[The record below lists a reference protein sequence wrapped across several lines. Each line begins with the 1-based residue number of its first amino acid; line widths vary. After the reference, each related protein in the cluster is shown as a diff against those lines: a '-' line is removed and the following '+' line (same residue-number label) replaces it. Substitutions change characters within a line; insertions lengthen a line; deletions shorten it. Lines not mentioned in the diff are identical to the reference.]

1 MSYSRLKVQRV
12 IKNKTQEELA
22 ASAGVSRTTVSNIEN
37 GKIDNIQLRTLKK
50 IATTLDSTVQ
60 ELFLNEE

>member
-12 IKNKTQEELA
+12 IKNKTQEDLA
-22 ASAGVSRTTVSNIEN
+22 VSAGVSRTTISNIEN

-50 IATTLDSTVQ
+50 IAAILDSTVQ
-60 ELFLNEE
+60 ELFLHEE